1 MPRSRRHLGWL
12 GGAVAEEEET
22 LTTHWSQ
29 MVGPEIWRCDH
40 KAKNTGWGLWRQ
52 EGPKGTCS
60 WEGTVGVNQG
70 QEPHP
75 DLWIRDDYTKTYVI
89 EKDYS

>member
-1 MPRSRRHLGWL
+1 MPRTTQHLGWVDKL
-12 GGAVAEEEET
+12 VAEEEET
-22 LTTHWSQ
+22 LVTHWSQ
-29 MVGPEIWRCDH
+29 MVGPRIWRCDH
-40 KAKNTGWGLWRQ
+40 KAKATGVGTWRF

-70 QEPHP
+70 LEPHP